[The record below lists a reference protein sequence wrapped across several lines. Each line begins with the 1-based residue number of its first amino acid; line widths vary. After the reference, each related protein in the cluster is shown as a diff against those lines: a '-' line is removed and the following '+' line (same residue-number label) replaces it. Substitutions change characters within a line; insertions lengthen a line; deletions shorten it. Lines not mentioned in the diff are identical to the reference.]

1 MDIFDFM
8 RACIIEYNKEIKERI
23 IENQEENKAFQNKIG
38 LKNYQENTQLIK
50 NAEKETSLK
59 NTLEHK
65 YYIEKVRQTIIL
77 DNLQDAIL

>member
-1 MDIFDFM
+1 MNLFDFM
-8 RACIIEYNKEIKERI
+8 RACEIEHYK
-23 IENQEENKAFQNKIG
+23 ENQEENKAFQNKIG

-65 YYIEKVRQTIIL
+65 YYIEKVRHTIIL
-77 DNLQDAIL
+77 ANLQDAIL